1 MTRSEPPLQVIK
13 QAILSPE
20 VSFSDGIDRFTCDD
34 RFAITL
40 DDWLILI
47 AHQSFHFSQSHSA
60 NEWKASIKPISTNP
74 ELILFEVFS
83 GEAVVAH
90 AAKITTFQPLTKLLH
105 QGGTPPESV
114 QKDWRRQLAKSGKS
128 LPNVCRILCRP
139 DGILM
144 VIPDVDPNTLR
155 QQRPSNS
162 PAEQSQLDTV
172 APEKFQ
178 QWKPISW
185 PWQSSKA
192 TSEPTPKLATLP
204 KASTEKSAEKPTE
217 KPTEKTKEKPTGTE
231 AAKLSEKPQ
240 KSPVQVASG
249 KPSAVSGSSHLSN
262 LPKKKS
268 KQKQTNKRTI
278 VIVGSLAGAAVLTTV
293 LIWNSLPVSNSK
305 PSQQTRSNA
314 ENKSQ
319 SETKTAQTEPASK
332 SEELP
337 TEQLDVS
344 NDADMTE
351 LASSDSLPSLDSL
364 TSDLDS
370 YSQLEGQLQNKVVL
384 DELDTS
390 NIIARSL
397 QQEKV
402 DSADPKD
409 ESTSPSSDP
418 ASIAEPGTTLPELL
432 NGETTDDVASDQTTD
447 DEAVEPEAIAD
458 NTRRKD
464 PINAASKKEKINF
477 GFSVV
482 PKEAKWSAQLF
493 VEDPI
498 PKTLIVSPDDI
509 TQSVGPGKVTWNLGL
524 EDEDPELLVEIGA
537 KPGRRWEIVW
547 QVGFRE
553 SNDFPARLIGPNDA
567 TSVLRQLVSAK
578 SFIGRMLTQ
587 NQVARDSG
595 VRGPVDLFEQRRQLQ
610 RQDRELE
617 QAIEKWKVIESLSRV
632 VFQQTQVEFQ
642 AFNPITP
649 QEQIQKE

>member
-1 MTRSEPPLQVIK
+1 MTRSEPPLQAI
-13 QAILSPE
+13 QQSILSPE
-20 VSFSDGIDRFTCDD
+20 VSFSGGIGRFTCDD

-47 AHQSFHFSQSHSA
+47 AHQSFHFSQSHST

-83 GEAVVAH
+83 GEVVVAH
-90 AAKITTFQPLTKLLH
+90 AAKITSFQPLTKLLH
-105 QGGTPPESV
+105 KGGTPPELV
-114 QKDWRRQLAKSGKS
+114 QKDWRRQLAKAGKS

-144 VIPDVDPNTLR
+144 VIPDLDPNPLR
-155 QQRPSNS
+155 QQLASNS
-162 PAEQSQLDTV
+162 PSEQSQHDKV
-172 APEKFQ
+172 VPEKFQ

-185 PWQSSKA
+185 PWQSSKPS
-192 TSEPTPKLATLP
+192 TEPTSKLATLP
-204 KASTEKSAEKPTE
+204 KASPEKSA
-217 KPTEKTKEKPTGTE
+217 
-231 AAKLSEKPQ
+231 
-240 KSPVQVASG
+240 VQVASG
-249 KPSAVSGSSHLSN
+249 KPSSVSGSSHSSN

-278 VIVGSLAGAAVLTTV
+278 IIAGSLAGTAVLTTA
-293 LIWNSLPVSNSK
+293 LIWNSLPASNPK

-319 SETKTAQTEPASK
+319 SEMKTAQAEPASK

-370 YSQLEGQLQNKVVL
+370 YSQWEGQLQNKVVL

-397 QQEKV
+397 QREKV
-402 DSADPKD
+402 DSANPKD
-409 ESTSPSSDP
+409 ASTSPSTDL
-418 ASIAEPGTTLPELL
+418 ASIAEPGTTMPELL
-432 NGETTDDVASDQTTD
+432 NGETTDDVASDLTTA
-447 DEAVEPEAIAD
+447 DEAVDSEAVAD

-464 PINAASKKEKINF
+464 PINAASKKEKVNF

-482 PKEAKWSAQLF
+482 PKEAKWLAQLF
-493 VEDPI
+493 VEDPA
-498 PKTLIVSPDDI
+498 PTTLVVSPDEI
-509 TQSVGPGKVTWNLGL
+509 TQSVGPGKVTWTLGL
-524 EDEDPELLVEIGA
+524 EDEDPELVVEIVA

-553 SNDFPARLIGPNDA
+553 SHDVPARLIGPNDA
-567 TSVLRQLVSAK
+567 TSVLSQLVSAK

-642 AFNPITP
+642 AIAPVTP
-649 QEQIQKE
+649 QEQIQNE

>member
-1 MTRSEPPLQVIK
+1 MTRSEPPLQAIQ

-20 VSFSDGIDRFTCDD
+20 VSFSGGIGRFTCDD

-47 AHQSFHFSQSHSA
+47 AHQSFHFSQSHST
-60 NEWKASIKPISTNP
+60 NEWNASIKPISTNP

-83 GEAVVAH
+83 GEVVVAH
-90 AAKITTFQPLTKLLH
+90 AAKIAPFQPLATLLH
-105 QGGTPPESV
+105 KGGTPPESV
-114 QKDWRRQLAKSGKS
+114 QKDWRRQLAKAGKS

-144 VIPDVDPNTLR
+144 VIPDLDPSPLR
-155 QQRPSNS
+155 QQLASNS
-162 PAEQSQLDTV
+162 PSEQSQHDKV
-172 APEKFQ
+172 AREKFQ

-185 PWQSSKA
+185 PWQSSKPS
-192 TSEPTPKLATLP
+192 TEPTSKLATLP
-204 KASTEKSAEKPTE
+204 KASPEKSADKPAEKSAEKPTE
-217 KPTEKTKEKPTGTE
+217 KTKETAVE
-231 AAKLSEKPQ
+231 KLSEKPH
-240 KSPVQVASG
+240 KSTVQVALG
-249 KPSAVSGSSHLSN
+249 KPSAVSGSSHSSN

-268 KQKQTNKRTI
+268 KQKRTNKRTI
-278 VIVGSLAGAAVLTTV
+278 VIAGSLAGAAVLTTA
-293 LIWNSLPVSNSK
+293 LIWNSMPVSNYK

-314 ENKSQ
+314 ENESQ
-319 SETKTAQTEPASK
+319 TETKTAQTEPASK
-332 SEELP
+332 SEEMP

-370 YSQLEGQLQNKVVL
+370 YSQWEGQLQNKVVL

-397 QQEKV
+397 QREKV
-402 DSADPKD
+402 DSANPK
-409 ESTSPSSDP
+409 EASTSPSTDP
-418 ASIAEPGTTLPELL
+418 ASIAEPGTTMPELL
-432 NGETTDDVASDQTTD
+432 NGETTDDVASDLTTA
-447 DEAVEPEAIAD
+447 DEAVDSEAVAD

-464 PINAASKKEKINF
+464 PINAASKKEKVNF

-482 PKEAKWSAQLF
+482 PKEAKWLAQLF
-493 VEDPI
+493 VEDPA
-498 PKTLIVSPDDI
+498 PTTLVVSPDEI
-509 TQSVGPGKVTWNLGL
+509 THSVGPGKVTWTLGL
-524 EDEDPELLVEIGA
+524 EDEDPELVVEIVA

-547 QVGFRE
+547 QVGYRE
-553 SNDFPARLIGPNDA
+553 SHDVPARLIGPNDA

-642 AFNPITP
+642 AIAPVTP
-649 QEQIQKE
+649 QEPIQNE

>member
-90 AAKITTFQPLTKLLH
+90 AAKINTFQPLTKLLH
-105 QGGTPPESV
+105 QGGKPPESV

-162 PAEQSQLDTV
+162 PSEQSQLDTV
-172 APEKFQ
+172 APKKFQ
-178 QWKPISW
+178 QWKPISC

-217 KPTEKTKEKPTGTE
+217 KTKEKPTGTE

-240 KSPVQVASG
+240 KNPVQVASG

-278 VIVGSLAGAAVLTTV
+278 VIVGSLAGATVLTTV
-293 LIWNSLPVSNSK
+293 LIWNSMPASNSK

-397 QQEKV
+397 QREKV
-402 DSADPKD
+402 DSANPKD

-432 NGETTDDVASDQTTD
+432 NGETTDDVASDQTSD
-447 DEAVEPEAIAD
+447 DEAVEPEAITD

-464 PINAASKKEKINF
+464 PINAASKKEKVNF

-524 EDEDPELLVEIGA
+524 EDEDPELVVEIGA

-553 SNDFPARLIGPNDA
+553 SNDVPARLIGPNDA

-617 QAIEKWKVIESLSRV
+617 QAIEKWKTIESLSRV